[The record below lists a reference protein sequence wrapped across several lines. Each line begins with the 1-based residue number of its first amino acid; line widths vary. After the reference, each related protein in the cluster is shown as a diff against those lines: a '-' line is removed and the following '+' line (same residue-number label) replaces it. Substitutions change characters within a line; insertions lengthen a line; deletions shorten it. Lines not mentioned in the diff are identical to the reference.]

1 MQNTSSLIACAI
13 LVIASIWT
21 DVRTQRIPN
30 SVVLVGIVAGLS
42 TSMLTDGIG
51 ILNSLMGGSLGLILF
66 LPFYFYRILG
76 AGDAKLLMAIGTF
89 SGSPGIV
96 YIALITGISGGILAL
111 LMAVYYQ
118 SFVQVAKNT
127 HSAVEIFVS
136 QYSLRKKIS
145 AHGLEISK
153 RKFPYAIAIGTGTLI
168 YFILRIS

>member
-1 MQNTSSLIACAI
+1 M
-13 LVIASIWT
+13 
-21 DVRTQRIPN
+21 
-30 SVVLVGIVAGLS
+30 
-42 TSMLTDGIG
+42 
-51 ILNSLMGGSLGLILF
+51 
-66 LPFYFYRILG
+66 G